1 MLYAYACEDAIGA
14 TARLITPQGM
24 FLFRSI
30 KPLVSTTTPGQNTLD
45 NQTPKLDDISADMAD
60 RPRLRT
66 SESAGN
72 LPHVADMMVKPGRK
86 ASGIRSA
93 FERSNNKRVPSSNP
107 SSGRPQSP
115 TKRHDSIPESKMM
128 SYEAEIARLREKLD
142 KERIVRKDAVVLATR
157 LEQEIET
164 LKNDLDQK
172 DAFWREELR
181 AKVHEARQESIRP
194 SRDMHSSRSQAR
206 LGDNG
211 LQRQLTELK
220 RSISRSTRVESVVT
234 SDATF
239 VQEMGSLAHEIQNW
253 TVNSYRRARISAS
266 AEELTARLAP
276 LVNDRQLERLE
287 PLWAGW
293 RPENKIAVLQ
303 STVAAILMDIF
314 DDQLL
319 FGMPPHEEWAVSLRR
334 TSQHMSTVLEA
345 QQYNK
350 WRACSLEIVRQ
361 TAVMNKALGSAA
373 STMAEYV
380 TTTLDTLSVQ
390 ASSAAKLASLQP
402 IVKRAITLAHLF
414 RIQRARFA
422 FDFPAPSTSF
432 DPSTM
437 ENVAFDRDAEEGHPI
452 DCATFPLVLK
462 LGDEHGAN
470 IEWQN
475 VLLKANVVCG
485 ET

>member
-1 MLYAYACEDAIGA
+1 
-14 TARLITPQGM
+14 M
-24 FLFRSI
+24 FLFRTRTVRTT
-30 KPLVSTTTPGQNTLD
+30 PVNTTTQGQTSTNPSP
-45 NQTPKLDDISADMAD
+45 NLDDVPAEMATD

-66 SESAGN
+66 SESTGS

-86 ASGIRSA
+86 VSGIRSA
-93 FERSNNKRVPSSNP
+93 FERSNKPRVPSSNSP
-107 SSGRPQSP
+107 RGRPQSP
-115 TKRHDSIPESKMM
+115 TKRHDSIPEADML
-128 SYEAEIARLREKLD
+128 SYEAEVAKLRGKLERERNARKKAE
-142 KERIVRKDAVVLATR
+142 ALAMR
-157 LEQEIET
+157 LEKEVET
-164 LKNDLDQK
+164 LKSDLDQK
-172 DAFWREELR
+172 DSFWREELR
-181 AKVHEARQESIRP
+181 AKVHEARQEGIRP

-206 LGDNG
+206 LGDTG

-266 AEELTARLAP
+266 AEELTAKLAP
-276 LVNDRQLERLE
+276 LVNDRQFERLE
-287 PLWAGW
+287 PVWAGW
-293 RPENKIAVLQ
+293 RSENKIAVLQ

-319 FGMPPHEEWAVSLRR
+319 FGMPPQEKWAASLRK
-334 TSQHMSTVLEA
+334 TAHYMSTVLEA

-350 WRACSLEIVRQ
+350 WRACSLDIVRQ
-361 TAVMNKALGSAA
+361 HAVTNKAVDSAA
-373 STMAEYV
+373 STMAEFV
-380 TTTLDTLSVQ
+380 TTTLDALSGQ
-390 ASSAAKLASLQP
+390 ASSGAKLASLQP

-414 RIQRARFA
+414 RIQRARFS
-422 FDFPAPSTSF
+422 FDFPPPSTSF
-432 DPSTM
+432 DPSIM

-470 IEWQN
+470 VEWQN